1 MTYTINTLKIYI
13 CILDFKTLFKFV
25 SLISF
30 SNLRANFDRVRIYRY
45 NCINYNNFLNN
56 EFK

>member
-1 MTYTINTLKIYI
+1 MTYAINTLKIYI
-13 CILDFKTLFKFV
+13 CIFDFKTLFKFV

-30 SNLRANFDRVRIYRY
+30 SNLRANFDKVRIYRS
-45 NCINYNNFLNN
+45 NCINSNNLLNN